1 MKAARNKPKYYAEQL
16 YESMKGAG
24 TRDDDLIM
32 LLVTRSERDL
42 KEIKDAYYKLYQKQL
57 TLDIKK
63 DLSGDYEKLFLELV
77 DAEYNK

>member
-1 MKAARNKPKYYAEQL
+1 
-16 YESMKGAG
+16 MKGAG